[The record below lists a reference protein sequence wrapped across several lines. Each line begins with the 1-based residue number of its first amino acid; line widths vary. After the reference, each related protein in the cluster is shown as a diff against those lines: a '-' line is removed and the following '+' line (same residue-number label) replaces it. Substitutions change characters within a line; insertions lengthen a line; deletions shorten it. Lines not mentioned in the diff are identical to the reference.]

1 MLDSL
6 LSVKEASKALAISSS
21 TVYRLVEQGR
31 IPFIKMNGLGLRF
44 RRDDLDE
51 WLQGGTFKPAIN
63 PASLLASPVY
73 AIPHQR
79 GGLSSE
85 MAKAKSKARLRLA
98 LGAVYPRKTKGGN
111 IRWYLDYRDR
121 SGNRIKELVPLAA
134 TQWEAVLA
142 LQEAVRKEF
151 DAEYGLK
158 RQREKTTF
166 KELSAMYLEDYAKQN
181 KKSWKDDQYRI
192 EANMNPYFEDAE
204 LSDITPQQIE
214 QYKAK
219 RKADFVLP
227 KSKKKNQ
234 STKSK
239 KPKLVSPSTINREI
253 TILKKMFNL
262 AIDWNL
268 IEQNP
273 VVKVKLFSE
282 KGTKQERILKADE
295 EPGLLL
301 ACPDYLR
308 PIVVLA
314 LNTGMRRGEILN
326 LRWRQVDLEGRFITV
341 ENTKGGQSRMIPIN
355 YTLFQEFAGIKAQG
369 GSSEFVFPNP
379 KTGKPFTEVKNSF
392 KKACRTVG
400 IHDLRFHDLRHS
412 FATRLIEAGVDIV
425 TVKELL
431 GHFSVT
437 VTQRYTHPGQL
448 QKKLAVG
455 LLTAKTAEKQAVLEH
470 RRNMEE
476 PEAVEIP
483 VSNSDSIH

>member
-1 MLDSL
+1 M
-6 LSVKEASKALAISSS
+6 
-21 TVYRLVEQGR
+21 R
-31 IPFIKMNGLGLRF
+31 FKM
-44 RRDDLDE
+44 DDLNE
-51 WLQGGTFKPAIN
+51 WLKGGTHKPAN
-63 PASLLASPVY
+63 LDPYLLASPLH
-73 AIPHQR
+73 AIPSQQ
-79 GGLSSE
+79 GGIRSE
-85 MAKAKSKARLRLA
+85 MAKAKSEARLRLA

-121 SGNRIKELVPLAA
+121 SGKRIKELVPLAA

-192 EANMNPYFEDAE
+192 EANMNPYFKDAE
-204 LSDITPQQIE
+204 LDDITPQRIE
-214 QYKAK
+214 QYRAE
-219 RKADFVLP
+219 RLEAGV
-227 KSKKKNQ
+227 
-234 STKSK
+234 TK
-239 KPKLVSPSTINREI
+239 STINREL

-268 IEQNP
+268 TEQNP
-273 VVKVKLFSE
+273 IVKVKLFSE
-282 KGTKQERILKADE
+282 KGTKKERILKADE
-295 EPGLLL
+295 ESKLLP
-301 ACPDYLR
+301 ACPDHLK
-308 PIVVLA
+308 PIIIMA

-326 LRWRQVDLEGRFITV
+326 LRWRQVDLERRLVTA
-341 ENTKGGQSRMIPIN
+341 ENTKGGQNRTIPVN
-355 YTLFQEFAGIKAQG
+355 GTLFHELARIKAQG
-369 GSSEFVFPNP
+369 GSSELVFPNP
-379 KTGKPFTEVKNSF
+379 RTGRPFTELKNSF

-400 IHDLRFHDLRHS
+400 IHDLRFHDLRHT
-412 FATRLIEAGVDIV
+412 FATRLIEGGVDIV

-448 QKKLAVG
+448 QKKLAVD
-455 LLTAKTAEKQAVLEH
+455 LLTAKSAEKQAILEH
-470 RRNMEE
+470 RRNMKE
-476 PEAVEIP
+476 PGAVEVP